1 MNFFLIF
8 FIFSK
13 KMNFFLIFFWGW
25 GVGVLGYR
33 GQGNPK
39 KPLMRREIRLFA
51 RKIGGQ
57 GFVKN
62 YENLGVFCGGISRGG
77 GYFHKNISKHTHHES
92 GVFLIFK
99 VIHFQEMW
107 FSVNNKRGSSEFFC
121 QKESFLSSHF
131 TYV

>member
-1 MNFFLIF
+1 MQRKKNVKRKQPIIQLSKKRKIKCKIKEELRDKKAPPKGTKSPPPPEKNKKKFNFSKKMNFFLIF
-8 FIFSK
+8 SIFSK

-62 YENLGVFCGGISRGG
+62 YENLGVFFGGI
-77 GYFHKNISKHTHHES
+77 
-92 GVFLIFK
+92 
-99 VIHFQEMW
+99 
-107 FSVNNKRGSSEFFC
+107 
-121 QKESFLSSHF
+121 
-131 TYV
+131 